1 MFKKG
6 IRLFKLWRSWAWNT
20 VASWTLSYC
29 CSLLEKTF
37 PARNIKSTVLLQ
49 KFINIIKITSLIIQ
63 CTNEN
68 AINLDYAII
77 VISLWQGK
85 QSVTQSF
92 TQVLRN
98 WQQQPENLAR
108 RKYFRQEQFSS
119 YYALILKKFFYKNPA
134 KQLTN

>member
-29 CSLLEKTF
+29 RSAWKTL

>member
-6 IRLFKLWRSWAWNT
+6 IRLLKLWRSWAWNT

-29 CSLLEKTF
+29 RSPWKTL

>member
-1 MFKKG
+1 MKLSLKYSYKLD
-6 IRLFKLWRSWAWNT
+6 IIILLLFAW
-20 VASWTLSYC
+20 
-29 CSLLEKTF
+29 KTF

-92 TQVLRN
+92 TQVLRD
-98 WQQQPENLAR
+98 WQQRPENLAR